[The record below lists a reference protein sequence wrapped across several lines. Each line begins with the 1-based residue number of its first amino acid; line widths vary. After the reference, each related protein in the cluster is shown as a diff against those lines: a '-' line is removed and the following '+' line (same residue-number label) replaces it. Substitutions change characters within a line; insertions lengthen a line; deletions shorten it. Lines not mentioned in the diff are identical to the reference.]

1 MKKTVYVGPTIIG
14 VATRNTTYEE
24 LPKPLKAAI
33 RQFPYLGNLCVPVSG
48 LAGALAKSSN
58 LVLHPSGVEELG
70 GVGVDDGAEG
80 LLLSGQSDDF
90 VPTVCLALVGP
101 VAAALLNEPEAH
113 DVL

>member
-48 LAGALAKSSN
+48 LAGALAQINRKQGSIYN
-58 LVLHPSGVEELG
+58 LYNQ
-70 GVGVDDGAEG
+70 A
-80 LLLSGQSDDF
+80 
-90 VPTVCLALVGP
+90 LADSAIIQKGE
-101 VAAALLNEPEAH
+101 N
-113 DVL
+113 

>member
-48 LAGALAKSSN
+48 LAAALAQINRKQGSIYN
-58 LVLHPSGVEELG
+58 LYNQ
-70 GVGVDDGAEG
+70 A
-80 LLLSGQSDDF
+80 
-90 VPTVCLALVGP
+90 LADSAIIQKGE
-101 VAAALLNEPEAH
+101 N
-113 DVL
+113 

>member
-48 LAGALAKSSN
+48 LAAALAGR
-58 LVLHPSGVEELG
+58 LAQR
-70 GVGVDDGAEG
+70 DEG
-80 LLLSGQSDDF
+80 LR
-90 VPTVCLALVGP
+90 A
-101 VAAALLNEPEAH
+101 VASKLEEKKKPRAQKPAPCEF
-113 DVL
+113 

>member
-48 LAGALAKSSN
+48 LAAALAQINRKQGSIYN
-58 LVLHPSGVEELG
+58 LYNQ
-70 GVGVDDGAEG
+70 A
-80 LLLSGQSDDF
+80 
-90 VPTVCLALVGP
+90 LADSAIIQKG
-101 VAAALLNEPEAH
+101 EY
-113 DVL
+113 